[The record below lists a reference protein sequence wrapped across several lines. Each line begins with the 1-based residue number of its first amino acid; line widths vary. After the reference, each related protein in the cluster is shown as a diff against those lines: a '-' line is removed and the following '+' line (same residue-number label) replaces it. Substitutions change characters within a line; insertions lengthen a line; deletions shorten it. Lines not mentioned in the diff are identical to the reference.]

1 MRTCTRNSFFGSPGW
16 LATSAAVGLTG
27 IKLDSLLAAGAFKA
41 GADGGPGL
49 WALTKMGYPTQAP
62 GWLDEATGMLYES
75 AKFGKTGQA
84 LYAAH
89 GAEAFTFEVLERLDA
104 DLAPMLIPDAI
115 KAAVA
120 ARAAELGASVLLP

>member
-1 MRTCTRNSFFGSPGW
+1 MNADERK
-16 LATSAAVGLTG
+16 AA
-27 IKLDSLLAAGAFKA
+27 SRAFKERVPVRGVFA
-41 GADGGPGL
+41 LRCAIADRVWVGPSRDLTAEENRLRFLLRSGGHRDTPL
-49 WALTKMGYPTQAP
+49 
-62 GWLDEATGMLYES
+62 
-75 AKFGKTGQA
+75 QA

-89 GAEAFTFEVLERLDA
+89 GADAFTFEVLDRLDA

>member
-1 MRTCTRNSFFGSPGW
+1 MNADERK
-16 LATSAAVGLTG
+16 AA
-27 IKLDSLLAAGAFKA
+27 SRAFKERVPVRGVFALRCAIA
-41 GADGGPGL
+41 GRTWVGPSRDLTVEENRLRFLLRSGGHRDRPL
-49 WALTKMGYPTQAP
+49 
-62 GWLDEATGMLYES
+62 
-75 AKFGKTGQA
+75 QA